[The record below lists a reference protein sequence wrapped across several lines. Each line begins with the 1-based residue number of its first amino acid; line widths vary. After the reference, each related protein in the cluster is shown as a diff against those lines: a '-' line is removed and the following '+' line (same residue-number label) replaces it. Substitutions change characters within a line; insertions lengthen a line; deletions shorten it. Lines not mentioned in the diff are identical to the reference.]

1 MLEARD
7 LRLIDVVAEE
17 GSLTRAGARLHAT
30 QPALSRHL
38 RDLESR
44 TRLALFER
52 TGRRMVLTPAGE
64 RLRIRAR
71 EVLAALALAEAE
83 VRELTGQRRS
93 TLRLSTACYTTYYWL
108 PPVLQRLA
116 EKHPSVEVRIA
127 FDLTRRPIPALLEGK
142 LDVAMVSGVRS
153 NRRLLVRPVF
163 SDELVAVVPP
173 HHPWA
178 ERRSV
183 SPQDFAGQR
192 LVLVPPPEESDVVND
207 FLKPAGVAPRDIS
220 AVALTEALVAVVE
233 GGLGIGVAPRWTVGP
248 ELKSGRLTS
257 VRLGRGLRRHWG
269 VATRR
274 SAPHSPVID
283 DFVTELARLGPPAG
297 TG

>member
-7 LRLIDVVAEE
+7 CRLLDFVAEE
-17 GSLTRAGARLHAT
+17 GSLTRAATRLNAT

-38 RDLESR
+38 KELEGR
-44 TRLALFER
+44 TRLVLFER

-64 RLRIRAR
+64 RLRLRGR
-71 EVLAALALAEAE
+71 DVLAALALAEAE
-83 VRELTGQRRS
+83 VRELTGQRRT
-93 TLRLSTACYTTYYWL
+93 TLRLSTACYTTYFWL

-127 FDLTRRPIPALLEGK
+127 FDLTRRPVPALLDGK
-142 LDVAMVSGVRS
+142 LDLALVSGVGS
-153 NRRLLVRPVF
+153 TRRLLVRPVF
-163 SDELVAVVPP
+163 ADELVAVVPP

-183 SPQDFAGQR
+183 SPHDFARER
-192 LVLVPPPEESDVVND
+192 LIIVPPPEESTVVNE
-207 FLKPAGVAPRDIS
+207 FLKPAGVTPRDIS
-220 AVALTEALVAVVE
+220 SVALTEALVAVVE
-233 GGLGIGVAPRWTVGP
+233 GGLGVGVVPRWTVSP
-248 ELKSGRLTS
+248 QLKSGQLKS

-274 SAPHSPVID
+274 SAAPSPVIE
-283 DFVTELARLGPPAG
+283 DFITQLARLGAPA
-297 TG
+297 